1 MLQTPTPK
9 EAAEGIDLA
18 FKVLTTLGAIIAAI
32 SGAIGFFLTRYWN
45 RRDQRQERE
54 WRLREQE
61 AQAREVQRAAQEAA
75 RSRFREVLFE
85 SLRWFEGKTQKRSI
99 GTSIVEASWKDYP
112 EFHQIWRGVLVNQAV
127 YLLTGSEQGDSAT
140 EIANLRRI
148 MTLLVREASALDPVS
163 RASLR
168 STLEHRLRE
177 TPDRGLAIE
186 HSELARWW
194 QDAGFNAA

>member
-61 AQAREVQRAAQEAA
+61 AQAREVQRAAQETA

-99 GTSIVEASWKDYP
+99 GTSIVEVSWKDYP
-112 EFHQIWRGVLVNQAV
+112 EFHRGVLVAIGYIRSRLNS
-127 YLLTGSEQGDSAT
+127 G
-140 EIANLRRI
+140 
-148 MTLLVREASALDPVS
+148 VRPLQRWTYMKRAAAL
-163 RASLR
+163 
-168 STLEHRLRE
+168 
-177 TPDRGLAIE
+177 
-186 HSELARWW
+186 
-194 QDAGFNAA
+194 